1 MIKRDRIDSDNK
13 SEGCRCSAFNR
24 DYKYAFSMIESR

>member
-1 MIKRDRIDSDNK
+1 MIKWDRIDSDNK

-24 DYKYAFSMIESR
+24 DYKYSF